1 MHLLKQLNHEQL
13 TMSSREVAE
22 LTGKEHFNVKRD
34 CEVMFREL
42 NLDALKFEGI
52 YFDKLNRKQTEYLL
66 TKELVE
72 TLITGYS
79 IKLRHLVILRLNFL
93 EDQLLKNSIVLPNFN
108 NPAEAA
114 RAWANEVESKQL
126 ALKQLE
132 IAAPKVDFYDVLA
145 ERQNLMNATQLA
157 QKFKKSA
164 VAFNKILESFDV
176 YNRCVKRGRVF
187 QQWFIDQGLGELKET
202 ALGFAQPMFTT
213 KGEQWVFNKF
223 ASEGII

>member
-13 TMSSREVAE
+13 TMSSREIAQLCGKRHDNICRDIEKLNQIYGQLGLLKIEEGYYTHPNTGSQQYREFHLKKEQCIDLVTGYNAE
-22 LTGKEHFNVKRD
+22 LRIKINRRWLELENRD
-34 CEVMFREL
+34 
-42 NLDALKFEGI
+42 
-52 YFDKLNRKQTEYLL
+52 L
-66 TKELVE
+66 TKLE
-72 TLITGYS
+72 
-79 IKLRHLVILRLNFL
+79 IL
-93 EDQLLKNSIVLPNFN
+93 
-108 NPAEAA
+108 
-114 RAWANEVESKQL
+114 QL
-126 ALKQLE
+126 ALESEQQKIDLQNQLNL
-132 IAAPKVDFYDVLA
+132 AAPKVDFYDALA
-145 ERQNLMNATQLA
+145 DRQNLMNATQLA